1 MLPKIIINLSKD
13 AYMAMEHT
21 RIEAGEVCDY
31 PASKLDDLLTG
42 KVGNTDHD
50 LYARYVDDD
59 GQVRFGEVKEFKYC
73 NDALDFYAL
82 ADDGHGDECIDVFA
96 EGYGKKD
103 TCEDVGAIITA
114 AYNAFKTGKYKDV
127 TVFAY
132 YGPNELDFLD
142 IVTFE

>member
-1 MLPKIIINLSKD
+1 MIPKIFINLSKE
-13 AYMAMEHT
+13 AYMAMEHE
-21 RIEAGEVCDY
+21 RIEAGEVFDY
-31 PASKLDDLLTG
+31 PASELDDLLTG
-42 KVGNTDHD
+42 KVGDTEHA

-59 GQVRFGEVKEFKYC
+59 GEVRFGEVKEFNYSD
-73 NDALDFYAL
+73 DALDFYAL
-82 ADDGHGDECIDVFA
+82 ADDGHGDECIDIFA
-96 EGYGKKD
+96 DGYGEKD

-132 YGPNELDFLD
+132 YGPHELDFLD